1 MNARLLLYAA
11 VAMGSTSIARAQ
23 LAAFPPLRQL
33 GPRLAVT
40 HDTLGN
46 VWGIRALS
54 DGRVF
59 VNDILKHELLLFG
72 STLSHLIIIV
82 DTTSTTKKAYG
93 GSQGGIIAYRAD
105 TTRVS
110 LESMPKPIRLA
121 LEMAAHEDTERR
133 ALEGE
138 LAMLEAQWKDAEDI
152 AAISDNMFLPPGV
165 EAWIKGQKPK
175 G

>member
-1 MNARLLLYAA
+1 LEARDRPRDVFAYASGT
-11 VAMGSTSIARAQ
+11 GSLS
-23 LAAFPPLRQL
+23 
-33 GPRLAVT
+33 GSSKNEWGVS
-40 HDTLGN
+40 LGN
-46 VWGIRALS
+46 V
-54 DGRVF
+54 
-59 VNDILKHELLLFG
+59 
-72 STLSHLIIIV
+72 
-82 DTTSTTKKAYG
+82 
-93 GSQGGIIAYRAD
+93 
-105 TTRVS
+105 
-110 LESMPKPIRLA
+110 PKTIRLA